1 MSGGGRRRLRVLL
14 CYGGRSAEHDVS
26 CVSAAAVGAGL
37 DPERYQVVPVA
48 ITRDGRWLASHAAV
62 AALAGAAAGPPAA
75 LPVSGDDLGPFDG
88 RAGAARHLRLPEVD
102 VVFPVLHGP
111 HGEDGTVQG
120 LCDVLDVPCVGA
132 GVLGSAVAMD
142 KAVTKRLLH
151 QAGLPVPRWRELRDG
166 DDVAAFVDTVAAD
179 LGFPCFVKPA
189 NLGSSVG
196 VTKARDPAS
205 LRAAIELAL
214 TYDEWVLAEEA
225 VTAREIEVAVLG
237 DRDPVASL
245 PGEIVP
251 AAEFYTY
258 DDKYVSG
265 TADLRVPAPL
275 PPPAV
280 RQAQELAC
288 RAVRVCRV
296 DGMARVDFFYEEGGR
311 GFLVNELNTI
321 PGFTPISMYPKLW
334 EASGLAYPALLD
346 RLIELARARHARRRV
361 TA

>member
-1 MSGGGRRRLRVLL
+1 MSDRGHRRLRVLL

-37 DPERYQVVPVA
+37 DPARYEVVPVA
-48 ITRDGRWLASHAAV
+48 ITRDGRWLASHDAA
-62 AALAGAAAGPPAA
+62 AALAAAGATAPAA

-88 RAGAARHLRLPEVD
+88 RDGASRHLRLPEVD

-120 LCDVLDVPCVGA
+120 LCDVLDLPCVGA

-142 KAVTKRLLH
+142 KGVTKRLLH

-166 DDVAAFVDTVAAD
+166 DDVGAFTDAVAAE

-196 VTKARDPAS
+196 VTKAHDPVS
-205 LRAAIELAL
+205 LRAAIDVAL
-214 TYDEWVLAEEA
+214 GHDEWVLAEEA
-225 VTAREIEVAVLG
+225 ITGREIEVAVLG

-251 AAEFYTY
+251 TAEFYTY

-265 TADLRVPAPL
+265 AAELRVPAPL

-280 RQAQELAC
+280 EAVQDLAC
-288 RAVRVCRV
+288 RVVRVCRA
-296 DGMARVDFFYEEGGR
+296 DGMARVDFFYEEVGR
-311 GFLVNELNTI
+311 GFLVNEVNTI

-346 RLIELARARHARRRV
+346 RLIELARDRHARRRI
-361 TA
+361 TT